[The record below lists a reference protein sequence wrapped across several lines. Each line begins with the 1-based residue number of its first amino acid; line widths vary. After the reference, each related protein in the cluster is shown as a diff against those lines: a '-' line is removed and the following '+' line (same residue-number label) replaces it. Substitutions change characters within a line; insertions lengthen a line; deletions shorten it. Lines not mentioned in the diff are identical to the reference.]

1 MPLSERHSIV
11 LDLLCSGLREDEIIR
26 VLAKRHAEGK
36 IDWQPTVELV
46 GQLVTETKPAIA
58 AAAVV
63 DAEFERGRAVLRLQ
77 TLYARSMG
85 IQDYKTCLAVQKEL
99 NTLLRIAGVSGAR
112 AWNP

>member
-1 MPLSERHSIV
+1 MPLSEQHSIV
-11 LDLLCSGLREDEIIR
+11 LELLSSGLREDEIVR
-26 VLAKRHAEGK
+26 VLVKRHAEGK

-46 GQLVTETKPAIA
+46 RQLVTETKPAIA

-85 IQDYKTCLAVQKEL
+85 IQDYKTCLAIQKEL
-99 NTLLRIAGVSGAR
+99 NALLRIDEVSGPR
-112 AWNP
+112 KWNP